1 MLIVTILVFLLVLS
15 VLVLIHESG
24 HFLMAKRA
32 KVKVEEFGLGLPPRV
47 WGKKYKGT
55 IYSLNLLPFG
65 GFVRLKGEDP
75 LDKGVHDKDS
85 FYVKSLRVR
94 ASILLAGVTMN
105 IILGVV
111 IFYFLIGL
119 SNFRFVWPS
128 LFDHKFSFADQF
140 NGIMIDDI
148 QKDSPAQAVNLPQFW
163 LITRANSKAINSVD
177 DLKSVTSAN
186 AGSEVALTFYD
197 PQNGKTTQ
205 KKVIPRAEGQEK
217 GTIGVVLSGIPFTV
231 VQYNNP
237 VSKALVGF
245 AHSYNLIT
253 FNVDAFGKLIAASI
267 ARHSVAPIS
276 AGVGGPVAIAQ
287 VTGEAVSVGPAA
299 VIEFVA
305 LLSLTLGVINIL
317 PFPALDGGRLLFIA
331 VEAVSRRKVNPSFE
345 QVANTVGF
353 FVLISLIVLIS
364 FNDVVRIIS
373 GSPFGSG
380 VFDLFR
386 K

>member
-1 MLIVTILVFLLVLS
+1 MIIVTILVFLLVLS
-15 VLVLIHESG
+15 ALVLIHEFG

-32 KVKVEEFGLGLPPRV
+32 KIKVEEFGLGIPPRV

-55 IYSLNLLPFG
+55 IYSVNLLPIG

-75 LDKGVHDKDS
+75 SDKGLHDKDS
-85 FYVKSLRVR
+85 FYAKSLGTR

-105 IILGVV
+105 ILLGVI
-111 IFYFLIGL
+111 IFYFLMGF
-119 SNFRFVWPS
+119 SNFRFVWPQF
-128 LFDHKFSFADQF
+128 FDHKFRFADQF
-140 NGIMIDDI
+140 NGIMVEEI
-148 QKDSPAQAVNLPQFW
+148 QKDSPAQAAGVPAFS

-177 DLKSVTSAN
+177 DLKSVTSSN
-186 AGSEVALTFYD
+186 VGSEVTLTLYD
-197 PQNGKTTQ
+197 TQSGKTSE
-205 KKVIPRAEGQEK
+205 KRVVPRTDGQEK
-217 GTIGVVLSGIPFTV
+217 GTIGVVLSEIPFTV

-237 VSKALVGF
+237 ASKALVGF
-245 AHSYNLIT
+245 AHSYNLVA
-253 FNVDAFGKLIAASI
+253 FNVDAFGRLIGASI
-267 ARHSVAPIS
+267 ARHSVVPIS

-305 LLSLTLGVINIL
+305 LLSLTLGVINVL

-331 VEAVSRRKVNPSFE
+331 IEAVSRRKVNPAFE

-353 FVLISLIVLIS
+353 FILISLIVLIS

-380 VFDLFR
+380 VFDLF
-386 K
+386 KK